1 MTLSASARRVQDAL
15 RDAGFAGEVVE
26 LAASTRTSAEAAAAV
41 GCSVAQIAK
50 SIVFRAA
57 SGRAV
62 LVIAS
67 GINRIDERK
76 VAAALGEKIGKAD
89 AEFVRERTG
98 FVIGGVP
105 TFGHATPPH
114 VLLDEDLFA
123 LDEIWAAAG
132 TPNAVFRLTPAA
144 LESLTQGRRAAIRLD
159 SQKPAVAPDP
169 PQPARDRG
177 V

>member
-1 MTLSASARRVQDAL
+1 MALSPSAQRFQDTLAA
-15 RDAGFAGEVVE
+15 AGFAGEVVE

-41 GCSVAQIAK
+41 GCTVAQIAK

-67 GINRIDERK
+67 GVNRIDERK
-76 VAAALGEKIGKAD
+76 VATALGEKIGKAD
-89 AEFVRERTG
+89 AEFVRARTG

-105 TFGHATPPH
+105 PFGHATPPH

-123 LDEIWAAAG
+123 LGEIWAAAG

-144 LESLTQGRRAAIRLD
+144 LETLTGGRRADVKLVKSA
-159 SQKPAVAPDP
+159 AA
-169 PQPARDRG
+169 G
-177 V
+177 